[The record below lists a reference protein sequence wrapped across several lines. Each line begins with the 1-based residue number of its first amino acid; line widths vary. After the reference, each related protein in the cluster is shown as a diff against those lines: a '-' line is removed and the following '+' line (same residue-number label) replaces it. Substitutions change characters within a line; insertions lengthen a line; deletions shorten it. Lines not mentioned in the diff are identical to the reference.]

1 MPNKNPLDE
10 LAELMDRVDS
20 MRLRKQEEY
29 EKIIAPV
36 KDDLKVLDIDFDD
49 HIAQAQADVDTLTSK
64 LKAEAIAEQCTLVG
78 ERLQITL
85 VKGRETVDVSGLKGY
100 GKAHPEVLE
109 FIRTGEA
116 STRLVRKEKK

>member
-1 MPNKNPLDE
+1 MPNKNPLDT

-49 HIAQAQADVDTLTSK
+49 HIAQAQGDVDALTNQLK
-64 LKAEAIAEQCTLVG
+64 LEALVEGCTLVG

-85 VKGRETVDVSGLKGY
+85 VKGRESVDVAGLKGY
-100 GKAHPEVLE
+100 GKAHPEVME
-109 FIRTGEA
+109 FIKTGEQ
-116 STRLVRKEKK
+116 STRLVHKEKK